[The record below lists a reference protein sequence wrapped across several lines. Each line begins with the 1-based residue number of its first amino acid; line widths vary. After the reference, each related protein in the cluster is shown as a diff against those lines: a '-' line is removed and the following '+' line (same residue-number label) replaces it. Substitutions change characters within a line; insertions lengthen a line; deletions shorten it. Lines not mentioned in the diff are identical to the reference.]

1 MFGAFLYKIICIIQK
16 KAVPLWAI
24 DLQTTIIL
32 MPMKRF
38 TLLACLL
45 CSISLFSQYGTI
57 NIQTNLD
64 STVIKQY
71 SIDTL
76 ESYQVGPGIIY
87 TRFDITAKTNDIR
100 HCYIYEVDL
109 TNPYNAVEESHS
121 TTMGN
126 TERMVDAHK
135 RLDAPEHR
143 SIGSVNCNFWI
154 VATQDEG
161 QYNGLTG
168 VPCTG
173 QVRNGKI
180 GTNITNW
187 NIGHGDPDPVLGRKQ
202 DIGYLMIDADKKAH
216 IDQFSWDAHLAIGDQ
231 AMPISEVNRNRS
243 NPSDN
248 EVVMFNSDMGTKST
262 LTKEDINKRL
272 GTDLPMIELVV
283 KLEQDWA
290 MNQHL
295 FAEVV
300 SINYTGG
307 TKIEDGYAVF
317 RGRGNGK
324 TFLETAK
331 VGDRVQFIMGMYES
345 LSGARPNIKQLSAG
359 NCYVLRE
366 GRLTNRN
373 WNEDYNNKNYPRT
386 GFGVSKD
393 HNTLWMMVM
402 EKPGMYT
409 HEMASIL
416 RHFGAWEATGA
427 DGGGSAQ
434 FNLGGQILN
443 PTTEGQPRA
452 VGNSIF
458 LFSTAPEDNV
468 VTEMR
473 TTATFMKLPKYAAIK
488 PEFLGYNQYGM
499 LIDKNLPGVK
509 LSCASETGYITEDGY
524 FVCLGSGVL
533 TATYDEASLPIEIV
547 IVDEAN
553 PSLRLNNVL
562 ISNKTPYEIEING
575 VVDNKQFK
583 VLPSAVE
590 WTIEDNTI
598 CHIDED
604 GVLHALKN
612 GITTIHGKL
621 GETTMTLNV
630 QVELIDT
637 DILLWEDMVNVDER
651 WTVKASV
658 TSWKTDFKTDDNG
671 EAYLYMNYNG
681 GRVAQLSIT
690 ADTLLYSTPK
700 KLNLKMTPQGDL
712 IERIDLGLSTNNGI
726 DGNYACI
733 DITPNEP
740 LSINIDLDSL
750 FEVSDDIAIYPIKL
764 KNISFSLNKK
774 AEKKEYNIPFEGIYL
789 YYDSKVSTD
798 LENTQIP
805 QSQEHQVYKMLHNGQ
820 LLIIKNNKIYNILG
834 HEITKKY

>member
-1 MFGAFLYKIICIIQK
+1 
-16 KAVPLWAI
+16 
-24 DLQTTIIL
+24 
-32 MPMKRF
+32 MKRF
-38 TLLACLL
+38 LLLPVLL
-45 CSISLFSQYGTI
+45 LSLATMAQHGTI

-64 STVIKQY
+64 STVILQY
-71 SIDTL
+71 GIDTL

-87 TRFDITAKTNDIR
+87 TRFDITNETSTR

-109 TNPYNAVEESHS
+109 TNPYNNVEESHS
-121 TTMGN
+121 TTIGN
-126 TERMVDAHK
+126 TERMADAHV
-135 RLDAPEHR
+135 RLDSANHR

-154 VATQDEG
+154 VSSQDEG

-187 NIGHGDPDPVLGRKQ
+187 NIGHGNPDPVLGRKQ

-248 EVVMFNSDMGTKST
+248 EVVMFNSDMGTKAT
-262 LTKEDINKRL
+262 LTKEDINARL
-272 GTDLPMIELVV
+272 GTDLPMVELVV

-345 LSGARPNIKQLSAG
+345 LSGDRPNIKQLSAG

-393 HNTLWMMVM
+393 HNTLWLMVM
-402 EKPGMYT
+402 EKPGMFT

-416 RHFGAWEATGA
+416 RHFGAWEAAGA

-434 FNLGGQILN
+434 FNLGGEILN
-443 PTTEGQPRA
+443 PTTEGTPRA

-458 LFSTAPEDNV
+458 LFSTAPDDNM

-473 TTATFMKLPKYAAIK
+473 TASTYMMLPKYAAIK
-488 PEFLGYNQYGM
+488 PEFFGYNQYGM
-499 LIDKNLPGVK
+499 LVDKNLPGVQ
-509 LSCASETGYITEDGY
+509 LSCEPETGYITEKGE
-524 FVCLGSGVL
+524 FVCLGNGTL
-533 TATYDEASLPIEIV
+533 IATYGEASLPIEIKL
-547 IVDEAN
+547 VDNAN
-553 PSLRLNNVL
+553 PQIRLASVL
-562 ISNKTPYEIEING
+562 ISNHMPYEIEIFGEVNEK
-575 VVDNKQFK
+575 NFRI
-583 VLPSAVE
+583 LPSAFE
-590 WTIEDNTI
+590 WKIADSNI
-598 CHIDED
+598 CSITTD
-604 GVLHALKN
+604 GVLYALEN
-612 GITTIHGKL
+612 GITTIQGVLGKDTVHQTVCVQIPQSDPL
-621 GETTMTLNV
+621 HWENMIDIDQRWELAPSNSKWNTTMKVNNNGIAY
-630 QVELIDT
+630 ID
-637 DILLWEDMVNVDER
+637 VNF
-651 WTVKASV
+651 T
-658 TSWKTDFKTDDNG
+658 
-671 EAYLYMNYNG
+671 G
-681 GRVAQLSIT
+681 GRQPNIRLG
-690 ADTLLYSTPK
+690 ADSVLYSTPRIME
-700 KLNLKMTPQGDL
+700 LRLTPPGDL
-712 IERIDLGLSTNNGI
+712 IEEISIGLRANNGKTTEKFVVSS
-726 DGNYACI
+726 
-733 DITPNEP
+733 ITPDE
-740 LSINIDLDSL
+740 LLKIQIDLDEL
-750 FEVSDDIAIYPIKL
+750 FGVNSDIAIYPVLLEFITL
-764 KNISFSLNKK
+764 RFNTK
-774 AEKKEYNIPFEGIYL
+774 ASKQEYSIPIDGIYL
-789 YYDSKVSTD
+789 YYNNLPEAPTK
-798 LENTQIP
+798 LEDISIN
-805 QSQEHQVYKMLHNGQ
+805 QSAQKILQNGQ

-834 HEITKKY
+834 HEITEKY

>member
-1 MFGAFLYKIICIIQK
+1 M
-16 KAVPLWAI
+16 
-24 DLQTTIIL
+24 L
-32 MPMKRF
+32 MKHF
-38 TLLACLL
+38 TLLAGIL
-45 CSISLFSQYGTI
+45 CSISLCAQHGTI

-64 STVIKQY
+64 STATKQY

-76 ESYQVGPGIIY
+76 ESYQVGPGVIY
-87 TRFDITAKTNDIR
+87 TRFDITVKTNDIR

-109 TNPYNAVEESHS
+109 TNPYNTVEESHS

-202 DIGYLMIDADKKAH
+202 DIGYLMIDANKKAH

-272 GTDLPMIELVV
+272 GTDLPMVELVV

-307 TKIEDGYAVF
+307 TKIQDGYAVF
-317 RGRGNGK
+317 RGRGTGK

-345 LSGARPNIKQLSAG
+345 LSGERPNIKQLSAG

-393 HNTLWMMVM
+393 HNTLWLMVM

-416 RHFGAWEATGA
+416 RHFGAWEAAGA

-458 LFSTAPEDNV
+458 VFSTAPDDTV

-473 TTATFMKLPKYAAIK
+473 TQATFMRLPKYASIK
-488 PEFLGYNQYGM
+488 PDFLGYNQYGM
-499 LIDKNLPGVK
+499 LIDTKLPGVK
-509 LSCASETGYITEDGY
+509 LSCAPETGYITEDGY
-524 FVCLGSGVL
+524 FVCLGSGIL
-533 TATYDEASLPIEIV
+533 TATYDKASLPIQI
-547 IVDEAN
+547 ILVDEAS
-553 PSLRLNNVL
+553 PVMRLDSIL
-562 ISNKTPYEIEING
+562 ISNHTNYEIEILG
-575 VVDNKQFK
+575 SVDNKNFAI
-583 VLPSAVE
+583 LPAAVD
-590 WTIEDNTI
+590 WTIDDPTI
-598 CHIDED
+598 CQIDEN
-604 GVLHALKN
+604 GILTGLKN
-612 GITTIHGKL
+612 GSTNIHGTL
-621 GETTMTLNV
+621 GKNKFHQYV
-630 QVELIDT
+630 QVQTVNESSI
-637 DILLWEDMVNVDER
+637 LWENMVEVDER
-651 WTVKASV
+651 WTLKASSS
-658 TSWKTDFKTDDNG
+658 SWKTDIKTDADG
-671 EAYLYMNYNG
+671 KAYLYMNYNG
-681 GRVAQLSIT
+681 GRVVQLSLT
-690 ADTLLYSTPK
+690 ADTVLYSTPK
-700 KLNLKMTPQGDL
+700 HLELKFTPQGNL
-712 IERIDLGLSTNNGI
+712 ITRLDFGLVTNNGI
-726 DGNYACI
+726 DGNYACV
-733 DITPNEP
+733 DITPDQP
-740 LSINIDLDSL
+740 MSININLDSL
-750 FEVSDDIAIYPIKL
+750 FNVKDDIAIYPIKL
-764 KNISFSLNKK
+764 KNISFSLDKN
-774 AEKKEYNIPFEGIYL
+774 ADKKEYNIPFEGIYL
-789 YYDSKVSTD
+789 HYGEKTGTG
-798 LENTQIP
+798 LESLPTPSSPSNAAQ
-805 QSQEHQVYKMLHNGQ
+805 KMLYNGQ

-834 HEITKKY
+834 HEITEKY

>member
-1 MFGAFLYKIICIIQK
+1 ML
-16 KAVPLWAI
+16 
-24 DLQTTIIL
+24 
-32 MPMKRF
+32 MKRL
-38 TLLACLL
+38 TLLAIFL
-45 CSISLFSQYGTI
+45 CSISLFAQHGTI

-71 SIDTL
+71 TIDTL

-109 TNPYNAVEESHS
+109 TNPYNTVEESHS

-187 NIGHGDPDPVLGRKQ
+187 NIGHGSPDPVLGRKQ

-272 GTDLPMIELVV
+272 GTDLPIIELVV

-295 FAEVV
+295 FGVV
-300 SINYTGG
+300 ESINYTGG
-307 TKIEDGYAVF
+307 TKIQDGYAVF
-317 RGRGNGK
+317 RGRGTGK

-331 VGDRVQFIMGMYES
+331 VGDRVQFIIGMYES
-345 LSGARPNIKQLSAG
+345 LSGERPNIKQLSAG

-458 LFSTAPEDNV
+458 LFSTAPEDSTV
-468 VTEMR
+468 VEMR

-509 LSCASETGYITEDGY
+509 LSCAPETGYITEDGY

-533 TATYDEASLPIEIV
+533 TATYDQASLPIEIV

-553 PSLRLNNVL
+553 PSLRLSNVL

-575 VVDNKQFK
+575 EVDNKQFK

-598 CHIDED
+598 CNIDEY
-604 GVLHALKN
+604 GILHALKN
-612 GITTIHGKL
+612 GTTTIHGKL

-630 QVELIDT
+630 QVELVDT
-637 DILLWEDMVNVDER
+637 DVLLWENMVEVDER
-651 WTVKASV
+651 WTLKASSS
-658 TSWKTDFKTDDNG
+658 SWKTDIKTDADG
-671 EAYLYMNYNG
+671 GAYLYMNYSG
-681 GRVAQLSIT
+681 GRVVQLSLT

-700 KLNLKMTPQGDL
+700 HLEFKFTPQGDL
-712 IERIDLGLSTNNGI
+712 MTRVDLGFVSNNGI
-726 DGNYACI
+726 NANYACI
-733 DITPNEP
+733 ELTPNQP
-740 LSINIDLDSL
+740 MSINIDLDSL
-750 FEVSDDIAIYPIKL
+750 FDVKDDIAIYPIKL
-764 KNISFSLNKK
+764 KNISFSLNKD

-789 YYDSKVSTD
+789 HYSEKVETGIESIITS
-798 LENTQIP
+798 
-805 QSQEHQVYKMLHNGQ
+805 SQEGDSAYKMLQDGQ
-820 LLIIKNNKIYNILG
+820 LIIIKNNKIYNILG
-834 HEITKKY
+834 HEITEKY

>member
-1 MFGAFLYKIICIIQK
+1 M
-16 KAVPLWAI
+16 WAN
-24 DLQTTIIL
+24 DSQTIIIL

-38 TLLACLL
+38 TLLASLL
-45 CSISLFSQYGTI
+45 CSISLFSQHGTI

-64 STVIKQY
+64 STAIKQY
-71 SIDTL
+71 AIDTL

-109 TNPYNAVEESHS
+109 TNPYNTVEESHS

-216 IDQFSWDAHLAIGDQ
+216 IDQFSWDAHIAIGDQ

-458 LFSTAPEDNV
+458 LFSTAPEDSTV
-468 VTEMR
+468 VEMR

-509 LSCASETGYITEDGY
+509 LSCAPETGYITEDGY
-524 FVCLGSGVL
+524 FVSLGSGIL

-547 IVDEAN
+547 IVNEAN
-553 PSLRLNNVL
+553 PALRLSNVL

-598 CHIDED
+598 CNIDED
-604 GVLHALKN
+604 GILHAIKN
-612 GITTIHGKL
+612 GTTTVHGKL
-621 GETTMTLNV
+621 GETTMTFNV
-630 QVELIDT
+630 QVELVDT
-637 DILLWEDMVNVDER
+637 DALLWEDMVDVDER
-651 WTVKASV
+651 WTINASV
-658 TSWKTDFKTDDNG
+658 SSWNTDFKTDDNG
-671 EAYLYMNYNG
+671 GSYLYMNFNG

-700 KLNLKMTPQGDL
+700 RLELKWTPQGNL
-712 IERIDLGLSTNNGI
+712 IERIDLGFTANNGT
-726 DGNYACI
+726 DANYAYI
-733 DITPNEP
+733 NITPDQP

-750 FEVSDDIAIYPIKL
+750 FEVTNDIAIYPIKL
-764 KNISFSLNKK
+764 KHIAFSLNKK
-774 AEKKEYNIPFEGIYL
+774 ADKKEYNIPFEGIYL
-789 YYDSKVSTD
+789 YYADKVETGLESITNPSQQGDSA
-798 LENTQIP
+798 
-805 QSQEHQVYKMLHNGQ
+805 YKMLYNGQ

>member
-1 MFGAFLYKIICIIQK
+1 M
-16 KAVPLWAI
+16 WAN
-24 DLQTTIIL
+24 DSQTIIIL

-38 TLLACLL
+38 TLLASLL
-45 CSISLFSQYGTI
+45 CSISLFSQHGTI

-64 STVIKQY
+64 STAIKQY
-71 SIDTL
+71 AIDTL
-76 ESYQVGPGIIY
+76 ESYQVGPGVIY

-109 TNPYNAVEESHS
+109 TNPYNTVEESHS

-262 LTKEDINKRL
+262 LTKEDIDKRL
-272 GTDLPMIELVV
+272 GTNLPMIELVV

-307 TKIEDGYAVF
+307 TKIEEGYAVF

-345 LSGARPNIKQLSAG
+345 LSGERPNIKQLSAG

-416 RHFGAWEATGA
+416 RHFGAWEAAGA

-458 LFSTAPEDNV
+458 LFSTAPEDNSV
-468 VTEMR
+468 VEMR
-473 TTATFMKLPKYAAIK
+473 TTATYMKLPKYAAIK

-509 LSCASETGYITEDGY
+509 LSCAPETGYITEDGY

-533 TATYDEASLPIEIV
+533 TATYDQATLPIEIV

-553 PSLRLNNVL
+553 PALRLSNVL

-590 WTIEDNTI
+590 WTIDDNTI
-598 CHIDED
+598 CTIDEE
-604 GVLHALKN
+604 GFLHALRN
-612 GITTIHGKL
+612 GNTTIHGNL

-630 QVELIDT
+630 QVELIDK
-637 DILLWEDMVNVDER
+637 DVLLWENMIEVDER
-651 WTVKASV
+651 WTLKASSS
-658 TSWKTDFKTDDNG
+658 SWKTDFKTTEDG
-671 EAYLYMNYNG
+671 KAYLYMNYNG
-681 GRVAQLSIT
+681 GRVVQLSLI

-700 KLNLKMTPQGDL
+700 HLEFKFTPQGEL
-712 IERIDLGLSTNNGI
+712 ITRVDLGFVTNNGI
-726 DGNYACI
+726 DGNYACVNV
-733 DITPNEP
+733 TPNQP

-750 FEVSDDIAIYPIKL
+750 FNVKDDIAIYPIRL
-764 KNISFSLNKK
+764 KNISFSLNKDAAK
-774 AEKKEYNIPFEGIYL
+774 QEYNIPFEGIYL
-789 YYDSKVSTD
+789 HYADKVDTGLESLPTPSQQGDS
-798 LENTQIP
+798 P
-805 QSQEHQVYKMLHNGQ
+805 YKMLYNGQ
-820 LLIIKNNKIYNILG
+820 LIIIKNNKIYNILG
-834 HEITKKY
+834 HEITEKY

>member
-1 MFGAFLYKIICIIQK
+1 MA
-16 KAVPLWAI
+16 
-24 DLQTTIIL
+24 
-32 MPMKRF
+32 
-38 TLLACLL
+38 LAL
-45 CSISLFSQYGTI
+45 SVGIFAQHGTI

-64 STVIKQY
+64 STAIKQY

-87 TRFDITAKTNDIR
+87 TRFDITAKANDIR

-109 TNPYNAVEESHS
+109 TNPYNTVEESHS

-216 IDQFSWDAHLAIGDQ
+216 IDQFSWDAHIAIGNQ
-231 AMPISEVNRNRS
+231 AMPINEVNRNRS

-248 EVVMFNSDMGTKST
+248 EVVMFNSDMGTKTT
-262 LTKEDINKRL
+262 LTKDDINKRL

-345 LSGARPNIKQLSAG
+345 LSGDRPNIKQLSAG
-359 NCYVLRE
+359 NCYVMRE
-366 GRLTNRN
+366 GKLTNRN

-393 HNTLWMMVM
+393 HNTLWLMVM

-416 RHFGAWEATGA
+416 RHFGAWEAAGA

-434 FNLGGQILN
+434 FNLSGQILN

-458 LFSTAPEDNV
+458 LFSTAPEDSTV
-468 VTEMR
+468 VEMR

-499 LIDKNLPGVK
+499 LIDKNLPGVT
-509 LSCASETGYITEDGY
+509 LSCAPETGYITEDGY
-524 FVCLGSGVL
+524 FVCLGSGIL

-547 IVDEAN
+547 IVNEAN
-553 PSLRLNNVL
+553 PALRLSNVL

-575 VVDNKQFK
+575 EVDNKQFK

-590 WTIEDNTI
+590 WVIDDNTI
-598 CHIDED
+598 CTIDEN
-604 GVLHALKN
+604 GVLHAIKN
-612 GITTIHGKL
+612 GTTTVHGKL
-621 GETTMTLNV
+621 GETVMTLNV

-637 DILLWEDMVNVDER
+637 DVLLWENMVELDQR
-651 WTVKASV
+651 WTINASV
-658 TSWKTDFKTDDNG
+658 SSWNTDFKTDDNG
-671 EAYLYMNYNG
+671 SSYLYMNFNG

-700 KLNLKMTPQGDL
+700 KLELRMTPQGNL
-712 IERIDLGLSTNNGI
+712 MERIDLGFASNTGV
-726 DGNYACI
+726 DANYACI
-733 DITPNEP
+733 NLIPDEP

-750 FEVSDDIAIYPIKL
+750 FVVSNDIAIYPIKL
-764 KNISFSLNKK
+764 KHISFSLNKK
-774 AEKKEYNIPFEGIYL
+774 ADKKEYNIPFEGIYL
-789 YYDSKVSTD
+789 HYSEKVETGIESIITPSQQGDSAQKK
-798 LENTQIP
+798 L
-805 QSQEHQVYKMLHNGQ
+805 YNGQ
-820 LLIIKNNKIYNILG
+820 LIIIKNNKIYNILG
-834 HEITKKY
+834 HEITEKY

>member
-1 MFGAFLYKIICIIQK
+1 
-16 KAVPLWAI
+16 
-24 DLQTTIIL
+24 
-32 MPMKRF
+32 MKRF

-45 CSISLFSQYGTI
+45 CSISLFSQHGTI

-64 STVIKQY
+64 STAIKQY
-71 SIDTL
+71 AIDTL

-109 TNPYNAVEESHS
+109 TNPYNNVEESHS

-216 IDQFSWDAHLAIGDQ
+216 IDQFSWDAHIAIGNQ

-345 LSGARPNIKQLSAG
+345 LSGARPNIKHLSAG

-393 HNTLWMMVM
+393 HNTLWLMVM

-416 RHFGAWEATGA
+416 RHFGAWEAAGA

-509 LSCASETGYITEDGY
+509 LSCSPETGYITEDGY
-524 FVCLGSGVL
+524 FVCLGSGIL

-547 IVDEAN
+547 IVNEAN
-553 PSLRLNNVL
+553 PALRLSNVL

-598 CHIDED
+598 CNIDKD

-612 GITTIHGKL
+612 GVTTIHGKL
-621 GETTMTLNV
+621 GGTTMTLNV
-630 QVELIDT
+630 QVEIIDT

-798 LENTQIP
+798 IENTQTP
-805 QSQEHQVYKMLHNGQ
+805 QSQEHQVHKMLYNGQ

-834 HEITKKY
+834 HEITEKY

>member
-1 MFGAFLYKIICIIQK
+1 
-16 KAVPLWAI
+16 
-24 DLQTTIIL
+24 
-32 MPMKRF
+32 MKHHLL
-38 TLLACLL
+38 LLALAL
-45 CSISLFSQYGTI
+45 STSVFAQHGTI

-71 SIDTL
+71 TIDTL

-87 TRFDITAKTNDIR
+87 TRFDITAKANDIR

-109 TNPYNAVEESHS
+109 TNPYNTVEESHS

-248 EVVMFNSDMGTKST
+248 EVVMFNSDMGTKTT
-262 LTKEDINKRL
+262 LTKSQIDTRL
-272 GTDLPMIELVV
+272 GTNLPMIEVVV
-283 KLEQDWA
+283 KLEQEWA

-295 FAEVV
+295 FGTVE

-317 RGRGNGK
+317 RGRGTGK

-331 VGDRVQFIMGMYES
+331 VGDRLQFIIGMYES
-345 LSGARPNIKQLSAG
+345 LSGERPNIKQLSAG

-373 WNEDYNNKNYPRT
+373 WNEEYNNKNYPRT

-458 LFSTAPEDNV
+458 LFSTAPEDSTV
-468 VTEMR
+468 VEMR

-499 LIDKNLPGVK
+499 LIDKNLPGVT
-509 LSCASETGYITEDGY
+509 LSCNPETGYITEDGY
-524 FVCLGSGVL
+524 FVCLGSGIL

-547 IVDEAN
+547 IVNEAN
-553 PSLRLNNVL
+553 PALRLSNVL

-575 VVDNKQFK
+575 EVDNKQFK

-598 CHIDED
+598 CNIDED
-604 GVLHALKN
+604 GVLHAIKN
-612 GITTIHGKL
+612 GTTTVHGKL

-630 QVELIDT
+630 QVELVDT
-637 DILLWEDMVNVDER
+637 DVLLWENMVEVDER
-651 WTVKASV
+651 WTLKASSS
-658 TSWKTDFKTDDNG
+658 SWKTDIKTDDNG
-671 EAYLYMNYNG
+671 GAYLYINYTG
-681 GRVAQLSIT
+681 GRVTQLSIT

-700 KLNLKMTPQGDL
+700 KLDLKFTPQGDL
-712 IERIDLGLSTNNGI
+712 IERIDLGFAANNNTEA
-726 DGNYACI
+726 NYACI
-733 DITPNEP
+733 NLTSDQPI
-740 LSINIDLDSL
+740 SIIIDLDSL
-750 FEVSDDIAIYPIKL
+750 FEVSNDIAIYPIRL
-764 KNISFSLNKK
+764 KHMSFSLNKK
-774 AEKKEYNIPFEGIYL
+774 AEQKEYNIPFEGIYL
-789 YYDSKVSTD
+789 HYSEKVETEIESVIT
-798 LENTQIP
+798 P
-805 QSQEHQVYKMLHNGQ
+805 SQEGDSAQKMLHNGQ
-820 LLIIKNNKIYNILG
+820 LIIIKNNKIYNILG
-834 HEITKKY
+834 HEITEKY

>member
-1 MFGAFLYKIICIIQK
+1 MQRVLCLEKQNLIYMKKHLLFLAFF
-16 KAVPLWAI
+16 AG
-24 DLQTTIIL
+24 
-32 MPMKRF
+32 
-38 TLLACLL
+38 
-45 CSISLFSQYGTI
+45 SISTFAQHGTI
-57 NIQTNLD
+57 NIQANLD
-64 STVIKQY
+64 STAILKY

-76 ESYQVGPGIIY
+76 DSYQVGPGIIY
-87 TRFDITAKTNDIR
+87 TRFDITTNKANDIR

-109 TNPYNAVEESHS
+109 TNPYNTVEESHS

-154 VATQDEG
+154 VSTQEEG

-187 NIGHGDPDPVLGRKQ
+187 NIGHGNPDPVFGRKQ

-262 LTKEDINKRL
+262 LTKEDIKKRL

-300 SINYTGG
+300 SINHTGG
-307 TKIEDGYAVF
+307 TKIEEGYAVF
-317 RGRGNGK
+317 RGRGTGK

-345 LSGARPNIKQLSAG
+345 LSGERPNIKQLSAG

-393 HNTLWMMVM
+393 HNTLWLMVM

-416 RHFGAWEATGA
+416 RHFGAWEAAGA

-434 FNLGGQILN
+434 FNLGGKILN

-509 LSCASETGYITEDGY
+509 LTCAPETGYITEDGY
-524 FVCLGSGVL
+524 FVCLGSGTL

-547 IVDEAN
+547 IVNEAN
-553 PSLRLNNVL
+553 PALRLSNVL

-598 CHIDED
+598 CNIDED
-604 GVLHALKN
+604 GVLYALKN
-612 GITTIHGKL
+612 GVTAIHGKL
-621 GETTMTLNV
+621 GKTTMTLNV

-637 DILLWEDMVNVDER
+637 DILLWEDMVDIDDR
-651 WTVKASV
+651 WTLNASV
-658 TSWKTDFKTDDNG
+658 ASWNTDFKTAENG
-671 EAYLYMNYNG
+671 SSYLYMNFNG

-690 ADTLLYSTPK
+690 ADTMLYSTPK
-700 KLNLKMTPQGDL
+700 RLELKMTPQGNL
-712 IERIDLGLSTNNGI
+712 IERIDLGFTANNGLE
-726 DGNYACI
+726 GNYACI
-733 DITPNEP
+733 TLTPDQP
-740 LSINIDLDSL
+740 LNISIDLDSL
-750 FEVSDDIAIYPIKL
+750 FEVSNDIAIYPIKL
-764 KNISFSLNKK
+764 KHISFSLNKK
-774 AEKKEYNIPFEGIYL
+774 ANKQEYNIPFEGIYL
-789 YYDSKVSTD
+789 HYEDKTSTD
-798 LENTQIP
+798 IEDVQTTLSLE
-805 QSQEHQVYKMLHNGQ
+805 SQAHKILLDGQ
-820 LLIIKNNKIYNILG
+820 LIIINNNKIYNILG
-834 HEITKKY
+834 HEITEKY

>member
-1 MFGAFLYKIICIIQK
+1 MICIFK
-16 KAVPLWAI
+16 KKVVPLQQIVGKSTQNLI
-24 DLQTTIIL
+24 DMKHLILLSSLLLSLTTFAQHGII
-32 MPMKRF
+32 K
-38 TLLACLL
+38 
-45 CSISLFSQYGTI
+45 
-57 NIQTNLD
+57 IQANLD
-64 STVIKQY
+64 STNIQQY

-76 ESYQVGPGIIY
+76 ESYQVAPGVIY
-87 TRFDITAKTNDIR
+87 TRFDITTTKANDIR

-109 TNPYNAVEESHS
+109 TNPYNTIEESHS

-126 TERMVDAHK
+126 TEKMVDAHN
-135 RLDAPEHR
+135 RLDAPGHR

-216 IDQFSWDAHLAIGDQ
+216 IDQFSWDAHLAIGGQ

-307 TKIEDGYAVF
+307 TKIQDGYAVF
-317 RGRGNGK
+317 RGRGTGK
-324 TFLETAK
+324 TFLDTAK

-345 LSGARPNIKQLSAG
+345 LSGERPNIKQLSAG
-359 NCYVLRE
+359 NCYVMRE
-366 GRLTNRN
+366 GKLTVRN

-386 GFGVSKD
+386 GFGVSRD
-393 HNTLWMMVM
+393 HNTLWLMVM

-416 RHFGAWEATGA
+416 RHFGAWEAAGA

-434 FNLGGQILN
+434 FNLGGKILN

-458 LFSTAPEDNV
+458 VFSTAPDDSV

-473 TTATFMKLPKYAAIK
+473 TTSTFLKLPKYAVIK

-499 LIDKNLPGVK
+499 LVDKNLPGVK
-509 LSCASETGYITEDGY
+509 LSCNDSTGYITEKGQ
-524 FVCLGSGVL
+524 FVCLGSGIL
-533 TATYDEASLPIEIV
+533 TASYGEATLPIQIV
-547 IVDEAN
+547 IVDDAN
-553 PSLRLNNVL
+553 PTLRLNEVL
-562 ISNKTPYEIEING
+562 ISNKTPYAIEING
-575 VVDNKQFK
+575 IVDNKQF
-583 VLPSAVE
+583 LIQPSAVE
-590 WTIEDNTI
+590 WNIADNTI
-598 CHIDED
+598 CSIDNE

-612 GITTIHGKL
+612 GTTTVQGTF
-621 GETTMTLNV
+621 GDTTMILSV
-630 QVELIDT
+630 QVEMIDN
-637 DILLWEDMVNVDER
+637 DILLWEDMVEVDKR
-651 WTVKASV
+651 WSMKSSV
-658 TSWKTDFKTDDNG
+658 SSWNAEMKTDAEGK
-671 EAYLYMNYNG
+671 ALLCMNYSG
-681 GRVAQLSIT
+681 GRITQITFT

-700 KLNLKMTPQGDL
+700 HMELKMTTQGDL
-712 IERIDLGLSTNNGI
+712 FSRIEIDLVANNGTNGNYVRINIPQDQELSTK
-726 DGNYACI
+726 
-733 DITPNEP
+733 
-740 LSINIDLDSL
+740 INLDSL
-750 FEVSDDIAIYPIKL
+750 FKVSNDMAVYPIRL
-764 KNISFSLNKK
+764 KNISFTLNNK
-774 AEKKEYNIPFEGIYL
+774 AEKKEYAIPFEGIYL
-789 YYDSKVSTD
+789 HYNDIETGDGVETIT
-798 LENTQIP
+798 LEDKQTAQKLI
-805 QSQEHQVYKMLHNGQ
+805 HNGQ
-820 LLIIKNNKIYNILG
+820 LIIIKNNKIYNILG
-834 HEITKKY
+834 HEITEKY